1 MVLNNLKMG
10 SFHQGIAH
18 FFVKMKKYLTH
29 PAFNITLKV
38 ALALL
43 LLGALYFDIKVKDN
57 LPELWAVFLKQLYS
71 ADWIWLSFAIFLI
84 PFNWLAETQKW
95 HQFVSRYQLFS
106 KWQAYKAILA
116 GVSFSIFTPNRVGEY
131 GGRILFVEPKHQW
144 KAVIANLVGNF
155 AQLLVLFSTGIA
167 GAIWFIHHFFQQI
180 PAYWLYLFTICSV
193 IGLSISFFAFYNI
206 DLIIPIAKRIP
217 YIHYFKKFI
226 KDIKVLKQFTKG
238 ELTDILKW
246 AFIRYGI
253 YATQYFLLLRFF
265 GIQIDPFS
273 AYCSISAI
281 FLLQT
286 SIPLPPVMGL
296 LARGNVAVQV
306 WSFFGANQ
314 MSILATTFGLWII
327 NLILPALFGTFFIF
341 NVNITKSLGYEE
353 DKEI

>member
-1 MVLNNLKMG
+1 
-10 SFHQGIAH
+10 
-18 FFVKMKKYLTH
+18 MKKYITH
-29 PAFNITLKV
+29 PIVNILLKV
-38 ALALL
+38 ILALL
-43 LLGALYFDIKVKDN
+43 LIGALYFDIKVKGN
-57 LPELWAVFLKQLYS
+57 IPELWAVFIKQLYS
-71 ADWIWLSFAIFLI
+71 AEWIWLFLALVLI

-95 HQFVSRYQLFS
+95 HQFVSRYQEFS

-131 GGRILFVEPKHQW
+131 GGRILFVNPKHQW

-167 GAIWFIHHFFQQI
+167 GGIWFVERFYDF
-180 PAYWLYLFTICSV
+180 PSYWIYLFSICSIV
-193 IGLSISFFAFYNI
+193 GLGISFFAFYNI
-206 DLIIPIAKRIP
+206 DLVIPIAKRIP
-217 YIHYFKKFI
+217 FI
-226 KDIKVLKQFTKG
+226 NHLKRFVKDIKVLKHFTNA

-246 AFIRYGI
+246 AYIRYFI
-253 YATQYFLLLRFF
+253 YSTQYFLLLRFF
-265 GIQIDPFS
+265 GIDIGLLP
-273 AYCSISAI
+273 AYFSISAI
-281 FLLQT
+281 FLIQT

-341 NVNITKSLGYEE
+341 NVNITKSLGYDE
-353 DKEI
+353 DEKI